1 MGATGIHVLLLRG
14 INVGGRNRVPMA
26 DLRALLTGLG
36 ADDVV
41 THLQSGNVVCRAS
54 GSSAALAARTAEA
67 LAADLDVRVPVLG
80 RPAARLVALTT
91 GNPLAHLDDDPTRLH
106 VTFLDGPPEPDRAA
120 ALAEEADAFAPERV
134 VVDGAECF
142 LHVPGPY
149 HEARLGNAFLER
161 RLGRTATTRNWRT
174 VLALAE
180 LAG

>member
-1 MGATGIHVLLLRG
+1 MPKPPPTGWQF
-14 INVGGRNRVPMA
+14 
-26 DLRALLTGLG
+26 
-36 ADDVV
+36 
-41 THLQSGNVVCRAS
+41 LQPSP
-54 GSSAALAARTAEA
+54 EF
-67 LAADLDVRVPVLG
+67 
-80 RPAARLVALTT
+80 
-91 GNPLAHLDDDPTRLH
+91 TR
-106 VTFLDGPPEPDRAA
+106 PDRAA